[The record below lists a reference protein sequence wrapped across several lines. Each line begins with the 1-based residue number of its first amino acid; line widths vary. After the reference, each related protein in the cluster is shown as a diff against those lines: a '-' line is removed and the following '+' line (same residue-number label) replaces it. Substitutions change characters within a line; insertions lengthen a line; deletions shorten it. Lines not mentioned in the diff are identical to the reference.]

1 MDIVVIGSPH
11 VRNEDRKRRLIRI
24 PGKSRPIVDRRRNKV
39 DRRQS
44 VRDGV
49 TVTLSS
55 RTERRRRSDRRRT
68 ASV

>member
-11 VRNEDRKRRLIRI
+11 VRNEERKRRLIRI

-44 VRDGV
+44 IRDGV

-55 RTERRRRSDRRRT
+55 HTERRERPDRRQT
-68 ASV
+68 PSD